1 MGDLIE
7 VPVLSDEA
15 DMVAV
20 RLDELVQAISETI
33 VPTITKTSELTV
45 EIAGGITLSGKGS
58 VKWLFF
64 NVGGE
69 AKKSDT
75 LKVTLKTTLEPLGSM

>member
-1 MGDLIE
+1 MVE
-7 VPVLSDEA
+7 VPTLSDEA
-15 DMVAV
+15 DAVAV
-20 RLDELVQAISETI
+20 RLDELVAAISETI
-33 VPTITKTSELTV
+33 VATISEESELTV

-75 LKVTLKTTLEPLGSM
+75 LKVTLKTTIKPLGAK